1 MNSSPTDVPSDAA
14 PKEPVLVALG
24 ERIRLLRARR
34 GMTRR
39 DLAHQSNVSERHLA
53 NLEMGTG
60 NASVLVLEQL
70 AQTLG
75 CSLAA
80 LVGDPLTCSP
90 EGEQILALLRDQ
102 PPAALRLALETLRQL
117 LSSSPTDPDRY
128 RRIALIGLRGAGK
141 STLGKMLADVM
152 ELPFIEITREVER
165 IAGCKPSEVHALY
178 GATAYRRYEFRALE
192 EVLKREAEAV
202 IASPGGLVSET
213 RTFNLLLSRCFT
225 VWLRATPEDHMQRV
239 IDQGDLRPMAGRS
252 EAMDD
257 LRRILAGRSE
267 LYARAD
273 VSYDTSGKTLR
284 QSYQGLRDLLAAI
297 LSPPCRP
304 DATSP
309 CEHQKNS
316 TTQFSTFYGKSRH
329 TPHG

>member
-1 MNSSPTDVPSDAA
+1 MNSSPTDAAADAA

-24 ERIRLLRARR
+24 ERVRLLRARR

-53 NLEMGTG
+53 NLEMGSG
-60 NASVLVLEQL
+60 NASLLVLAQL

-75 CSLAA
+75 CSVAA
-80 LVGDPLTCSP
+80 LVGDPLSCSA
-90 EGEQILALLRDQ
+90 EGEQILELLRDQ
-102 PPAALRLALETLRQL
+102 PPAALQHALETLRQSL
-117 LSSSPTDPDRY
+117 AARSADPGRY

-141 STLGKMLADVM
+141 STLGKMLADAM
-152 ELPFIEITREVER
+152 GLPFIELTREIER

-178 GATAYRRYEFRALE
+178 GATAYRRYEFRAQE

-213 RTFNLLLSRCFT
+213 RTFNLLVSRCFT

-273 VSYDTSGKTLR
+273 VAYDTSGKTLKQAYR
-284 QSYQGLRDLLAAI
+284 GLRELVTASVESNTGDGSWA
-297 LSPPCRP
+297 S
-304 DATSP
+304 TS
-309 CEHQKNS
+309 
-316 TTQFSTFYGKSRH
+316 T
-329 TPHG
+329 